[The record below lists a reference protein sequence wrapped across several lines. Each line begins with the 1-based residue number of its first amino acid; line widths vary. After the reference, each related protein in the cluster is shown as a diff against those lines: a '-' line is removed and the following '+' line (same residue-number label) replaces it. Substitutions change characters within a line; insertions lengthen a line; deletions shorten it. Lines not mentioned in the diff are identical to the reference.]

1 MPYLKMLRGPEPGR
15 RIALE
20 AAEMTIGRGRTND
33 IIIQDNEVSR
43 VHCRLVRVLD
53 DYEIHDLDSTNST
66 YVNGQPVEAGG
77 WLLSAHA
84 IVELGDSITF
94 EYIPSGVGTTTRTPV
109 APSQMR
115 EKSYIIIKQASLP
128 QPEIYRL
135 ERPSISIGRDVDNDI
150 ILQEAEVSRHHLRL
164 VLTKDGY
171 AIEDLNTMNGTWVND
186 RRLQEQVLLKMTDMI
201 RIGTRVR
208 MWYTT
213 DPDELLE
220 RLKSGSQILHVPVD
234 ETRQSRNMADEKR
247 KTSTVPSIQNAQSSS
262 PALPTELLASSE
274 LEQAV
279 YIAYERDDWGAIT
292 EDLVKYLST
301 QNVPLW
307 VDRELNPNSKAWQDA
322 IEQAQ
327 LTCPILLAVI
337 SGKALETPHIQRGI
351 RHFMGREKPILLLQV
366 ENVQQTPMALQNVK
380 TIRYDPS
387 TPMATYRDV
396 YMALREMYRNL

>member
-15 RIALE
+15 KIALE
-20 AAEMTIGRGRTND
+20 APEMTIGRGRTND

-53 DYEIHDLDSTNST
+53 DYEIHDLQSTNST
-66 YVNGQPVEAGG
+66 YVNGQKIEAGG
-77 WLLSAHA
+77 WLLSANA

-94 EYIPSGVGTTTRTPV
+94 EYIPSDVSASTRIPAAEPQT
-109 APSQMR
+109 R
-115 EKSYIIIKQASLP
+115 EKPYIIIKQASLP

-164 VLTKDGY
+164 ALTKDGY

-186 RRLQEQVLLKMTDMI
+186 RRLQEQRLLKMTDVI

-208 MWYTT
+208 MWYTN
-213 DPDELLE
+213 DPDRLLE
-220 RLKSGSQILHVPVD
+220 SLRSGSEILHVPTD
-234 ETRQSRNMADEKR
+234 ETRQSRQPEDQKR
-247 KTSTVPSIQNAQSSS
+247 KTSTVPSIRNQVPIEEQQTSLMA
-262 PALPTELLASSE
+262 TSE
-274 LEQAV
+274 LEHAV
-279 YIAYERDDWGAIT
+279 YIAYERDDSAAIT
-292 EDLVKYLST
+292 EELVKYLKV

-307 VDRELNPNSKAWQDA
+307 VDQKLNPNTKAWQDA

-337 SGKALETPHIQRGI
+337 SGKALETPHIQRGL

-366 ENVQQTPMALQNVK
+366 EAVQQTPMALQNVK
-380 TIRYDPS
+380 TIYYDPHN
-387 TPMATYRDV
+387 PMASFHDV
-396 YMALREMYRNL
+396 YTALRELYQSL

>member
-15 RIALE
+15 RIVLE
-20 AAEMTIGRGRTND
+20 APEMTIGRGRTND

-53 DYEIHDLDSTNST
+53 DYEIHDLQSTNST
-66 YVNGQPVEAGG
+66 YVNGQKVDAGG

-94 EYIPSGVGTTTRTPV
+94 EYIPSDVSTSTRPPV
-109 APSQMR
+109 EAQPR
-115 EKSYIIIKQASLP
+115 EKPYIIIKQASLP

-135 ERPSISIGRDVDNDI
+135 ERASISIGRDVDNDI

-164 VLTKDGY
+164 LLTKEGY

-186 RRLQEQVLLKMTDMI
+186 RRLQEQRLLQTTDVI

-208 MWYTT
+208 MWYTN
-213 DPDELLE
+213 DPDRLLE
-220 RLKSGSQILHVPVD
+220 SLKSGSEILHVPVD
-234 ETRQSRNMADEKR
+234 ETRQSRQPELDEKR
-247 KTSTVPSIQNAQSSS
+247 KTSTVPAIEQAQQ
-262 PALPTELLASSE
+262 PTALFAGSE
-274 LEQAV
+274 LEHSV
-279 YIAYERDDWGAIT
+279 YIAYERDDWTAVT
-292 EDLVKYLST
+292 EDLVQYLNT

-307 VDRELNPNSKAWQDA
+307 VDRELNPNTKAWQDA

-327 LTCPILLAVI
+327 LTCPIMLAVI

-366 ENVQQTPMALQNVK
+366 ESVQQTPMALQNVK
-380 TIRYDPS
+380 TIRHDPQN
-387 TPMATYRDV
+387 PMATYREV
-396 YMALREMYRNL
+396 YLELRNLYKSL